1 MLIFAR
7 PAPTPVPSHTDNS
20 SATAATP
27 AAGSFV
33 HRHRVS
39 YAECTAGNHVYHSR
53 YLDLVEVA
61 RGEFMRARG
70 QAFLAWQERGWVFP
84 IIETRVRYLRMAR
97 YDDPLEIEVRLT
109 TLKGVRLSFAYRI
122 RNASGQAV
130 VEAETCHVCAG
141 LDERPRRLPPELL
154 TALAPWVTA

>member
-1 MLIFAR
+1 LSPPTNDPSATT
-7 PAPTPVPSHTDNS
+7 PAP
-20 SATAATP
+20 
-27 AAGSFV
+27 AGQPFS

-70 QAFLAWQERGWVFP
+70 QSFLTWQERGWMFP

-97 YDDPLEIEVRLT
+97 YDDLLDIEVRLT
-109 TLKGVRLSFAYRI
+109 GLKGVRMNFGYVI
-122 RNASGQAV
+122 RNSAGQPV
-130 VEAETCHVCAG
+130 VEAESLHVCAG
-141 LDERPRRLPPELL
+141 LDERPRRLPAELL
-154 TALAPWVTA
+154 AALTPWLAA